1 MIIDGRAVPPGTVI
15 ETEVCIVGG
24 GAAGITLA
32 REFIAAS
39 FRVTLLESG
48 GMEFDQD
55 TQDLYEGESIGLPF
69 DDLRVSRLRFFGGTT
84 NHWGGYCL
92 PFDPIDFEPRD
103 DFRYHGWPFP
113 KSHLDPWYARA
124 QEVCQLGTF
133 DYRPS
138 SWGIPPGKIPP
149 PFSGPNFEVKL
160 FQENPVRFG
169 PFYAPELQRAPRV
182 TVYLHANGWNFDAGE
197 IDAEIRALSVRTL
210 SGGHFTVRARVY
222 VLATGGIENARMLLA
237 SGKQGG
243 NGLGN
248 GRDLV
253 GRFFMVHLCYSAGI
267 IVPSDPRMNF
277 DFMTNGVYSPDT
289 YRIDPIIGLS
299 EQCVRRLHLPNVII
313 GWSFRFSPVVGAV
326 EALKRLAGGKGP
338 GGSTLTDL
346 SKVIGN
352 LDGVASFAVRKMLFG
367 QGIPIEALNV
377 GCTAEQQPNPDSR
390 ISLGPKRDQL
400 GVPEPVIDWRLLDED
415 RSKSA
420 AIVRMLGTEIG
431 RVGFGRLRSE
441 FGDDDTWPKD
451 FYGNQHHMGTTR
463 MHRDPAF
470 GVVDENCRVHSVA
483 NLYVAG
489 SSVFP
494 TGGACNPTLTIVA
507 LALRLADHLKLRLR

>member
-48 GMEFDQD
+48 GMEFDSD

-160 FQENPVRFG
+160 LPENPVRFG
-169 PFYAPELQRAPRV
+169 PFYAPELQ
-182 TVYLHANGWNFDAGE
+182 
-197 IDAEIRALSVRTL
+197 
-210 SGGHFTVRARVY
+210 
-222 VLATGGIENARMLLA
+222 
-237 SGKQGG
+237 
-243 NGLGN
+243 
-248 GRDLV
+248 
-253 GRFFMVHLCYSAGI
+253 
-267 IVPSDPRMNF
+267 
-277 DFMTNGVYSPDT
+277 
-289 YRIDPIIGLS
+289 
-299 EQCVRRLHLPNVII
+299 
-313 GWSFRFSPVVGAV
+313 
-326 EALKRLAGGKGP
+326 
-338 GGSTLTDL
+338 
-346 SKVIGN
+346 
-352 LDGVASFAVRKMLFG
+352 
-367 QGIPIEALNV
+367 
-377 GCTAEQQPNPDSR
+377 
-390 ISLGPKRDQL
+390 
-400 GVPEPVIDWRLLDED
+400 
-415 RSKSA
+415 
-420 AIVRMLGTEIG
+420 
-431 RVGFGRLRSE
+431 
-441 FGDDDTWPKD
+441 
-451 FYGNQHHMGTTR
+451 
-463 MHRDPAF
+463 
-470 GVVDENCRVHSVA
+470 
-483 NLYVAG
+483 
-489 SSVFP
+489 
-494 TGGACNPTLTIVA
+494 
-507 LALRLADHLKLRLR
+507 